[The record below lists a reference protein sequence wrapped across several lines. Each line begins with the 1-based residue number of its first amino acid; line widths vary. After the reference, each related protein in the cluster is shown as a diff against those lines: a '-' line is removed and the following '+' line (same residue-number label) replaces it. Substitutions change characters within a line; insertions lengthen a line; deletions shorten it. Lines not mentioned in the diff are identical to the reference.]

1 MPDLPALGWKA
12 VSDAL
17 AAKFRGISGIAQATS
32 EPEDNAPSSF
42 PFALIAPPDW
52 DLDEEGSYTDAYE
65 ATFTAWIA
73 FSLEGGGLQMLREE
87 YVVMDGLVPAFR
99 TGRRL
104 GLPLLVRN
112 SKIVSVADAMV
123 TYWGEPA
130 FPGLEVRILVQ
141 LEETHA
147 GRSD

>member
-1 MPDLPALGWKA
+1 VPNLPSLGWKA

-17 AAKFRGISGIAQATS
+17 AAKFAGIAGIAQATS
-32 EPEDNAPSSF
+32 EPDDTPPSSF
-42 PFALIAPPDW
+42 PFVLVTPPDW
-52 DLDEEGSYTDAYE
+52 DLDEEAPYVDAYD

-87 YVVMDGLVPAFR
+87 YAVMDGLAPAFR

-112 SKIVSVADAMV
+112 SKILSVADAMV

-130 FPGLEVRILVQ
+130 FPGLEIRVLVQ
-141 LEETHA
+141 LAETIVP
-147 GRSD
+147 RSD